1 MRTLMLVSLLAC
13 TGISPG
19 YAQGDSDSDA
29 VSKIIA
35 MEHTWGQAYA
45 VKDPNAMDRIL
56 DAAFVCVASDG
67 KLMTKADILA
77 DVKTSTTQQVLTES
91 MVVHMHG
98 DTAIVT
104 GTFRS
109 KGLGHGKPFS
119 RRERFVDTWIYKNDH
134 WVSITSLVTLAGD

>member
-1 MRTLMLVSLLAC
+1 MRTLILVSLLAC
-13 TGISPG
+13 AGIAPG
-19 YAQGDSDSDA
+19 QAQVNSGSDA
-29 VSKIIA
+29 ESKIIA

-67 KLMTKADILA
+67 KLMTKSDILA
-77 DVKTSTTQQVLTES
+77 DVKTSTVRQVLTES

-109 KGLGHGKPFS
+109 RGLEHGKPFA
-119 RRERFVDTWIYKNDH
+119 RHERFVDTWIYKNGQ
-134 WVSITSLVTLAGD
+134 WVSVTSLVTLAGD